1 MNRLQLFLELR
12 RHRRLA
18 DRRSLDFTRNK
29 VAKWLVYI
37 ISAIMII
44 YLMGFAV
51 MFSLIVNED
60 RTTDSVSFIFTV
72 APFLL
77 TLDFFLRFIAQQTPA
92 QLVKPYMLLPIHK
105 YACID
110 AFLLNSILSL
120 GNLIWMFFLIP
131 YVLMSVVFTHGVLIA
146 LGVLLLFWLLITA
159 NSQWYLL
166 VRTLIN
172 DKLYYWFL
180 PIAFYLLLYSP
191 LLIELLTDTEP
202 IKFSAPYDIAA
213 DSMLKG
219 HCWPL
224 LAASLL
230 LAVLVAVNRRVQ
242 HFFVMKELFHTTT
255 THLSHVSTLGY
266 LDRFGE
272 IGQYLKLEV
281 KSIMRNKNPRIGFT
295 FSSCIV
301 ILMSVCIT
309 LTDVYDSQFM
319 TNFWC
324 FYNYVIFGSMLI
336 LKIMSYEGN
345 YIDCLMIR
353 RENILH
359 MLQAKYY
366 FYSALLLLP
375 FLLMMPTVFSSKWP
389 LLMVISY
396 GFFTA
401 GFQYFLLFQLAVY
414 NRRTLPLNTKITG
427 TNGMENN
434 YYQMGI
440 QMLAFI
446 IPISL
451 VSLLETCFN
460 NTTAY
465 LIMMFI
471 GIGFIATHHLWMRHI
486 YQRMMRRKYD
496 MLEGLHSTR

>member
-18 DRRSLDFTRNK
+18 DRRSLDFSRNK
-29 VAKWLVYI
+29 VAKWFVYI
-37 ISAIMII
+37 ISAIMLI

-51 MFSLIVNED
+51 MFSLIVNDD
-60 RTTDSVSFIFTV
+60 RTTDSVSFIMTV

-77 TLDFFLRFIAQQTPA
+77 TLDFFFRFIAQQTPA

-105 YACID
+105 YACVD
-110 AFLLNSILSL
+110 AFLLNSILTL
-120 GNLIWMFFLIP
+120 GNLIWMFFLVP
-131 YVLMSVVFTHGVLIA
+131 YVLMSVVFTHGLLVA
-146 LGVLLLFWLLITA
+146 LSVLLLYWLMISA
-159 NSQWYLL
+159 NSLWYLL

-172 DKLYYWFL
+172 DKIIYWIL

-191 LLIELLTDTEP
+191 LLIYWLTDSEP
-202 IKFSAPYDIAA
+202 VKFSALYDATA
-213 DSMLKG
+213 DAILKG

-224 LAASLL
+224 LAAFGLL
-230 LAVLVAVNRRVQ
+230 VALAAVNRKVQ
-242 HFFVMKELFHTTT
+242 QFYVMKEICRTTST
-255 THLSHVSTLGY
+255 RLSHVTTLEY
-266 LDRFGE
+266 FDRFGE
-272 IGQYLKLEV
+272 IGEYLKLEA
-281 KSIMRNKNPRIGFT
+281 KSIMRNKNPRQGFI
-295 FSSCIV
+295 FASCIV
-301 ILMSVCIT
+301 VIMSVCIS
-309 LTDVYDSQFM
+309 LTDVYDSQFG

-324 FYNYVIFGSMLI
+324 FYNYVIFGSMLL

-353 RENILH
+353 RENILR

-375 FLLMMPTVFSSKWP
+375 FLLMMPTVFSGKWP